1 MLCQLPIEIIVSSS
15 TLYSTILQTFFQLS
29 SSEME
34 FTVNEFWKLGRFLFG
49 IFKDIS
55 MKENK

>member
-34 FTVNEFWKLGRFLFG
+34 FTVNEF
-49 IFKDIS
+49 
-55 MKENK
+55 